1 MSKKEIVQFT
11 SVLSELLSSDMTLRS
26 ALEIMSDMTGLRRAC
41 ALAASE
47 IKSYLAE
54 GSRFSIAL
62 KKCQSLSFDDVYIAF
77 VCSAEKSGNLEK
89 TMEFLKKREE
99 GKSNRSA
106 KLLAMC
112 AYPMFVILV
121 TFVGG
126 IVLSS
131 FATQLVADLSGTF
144 DFVAY
149 KKSVASGCVQ
159 ANFFL
164 AFAAFVLIKLLQNLL
179 NKNIRLDIFRILDFM
194 SESGIGFYSALE
206 TSLLLAEKNVK
217 VKNEILSAM
226 EDVSLGKKIGE
237 SVGNFGKDF
246 KLYAQVAE
254 NSGDLGKVFKQICSS
269 LESKFSRL
277 EKICMDLTSPVII
290 SVAGIYIIILLKKVV
305 MPVLFTINF

>member
-1 MSKKEIVQFT
+1 
-11 SVLSELLSSDMTLRS
+11 
-26 ALEIMSDMTGLRRAC
+26 
-41 ALAASE
+41 
-47 IKSYLAE
+47 
-54 GSRFSIAL
+54 
-62 KKCQSLSFDDVYIAF
+62 
-77 VCSAEKSGNLEK
+77 
-89 TMEFLKKREE
+89 
-99 GKSNRSA
+99 
-106 KLLAMC
+106 
-112 AYPMFVILV
+112 
-121 TFVGG
+121 
-126 IVLSS
+126 
-131 FATQLVADLSGTF
+131 
-144 DFVAY
+144 
-149 KKSVASGCVQ
+149 
-159 ANFFL
+159 
-164 AFAAFVLIKLLQNLL
+164 
-179 NKNIRLDIFRILDFM
+179 M